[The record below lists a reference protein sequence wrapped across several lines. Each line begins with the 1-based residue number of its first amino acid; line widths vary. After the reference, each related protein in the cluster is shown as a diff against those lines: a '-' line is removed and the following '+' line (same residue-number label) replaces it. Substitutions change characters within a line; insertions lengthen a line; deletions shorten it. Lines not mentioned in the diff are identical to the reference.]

1 MMRLLASQAVSSTPE
16 AAASSTDR
24 NDLHALIALALQVG
38 GMAAA
43 TMRVHDMLV
52 EVCRA
57 LPRAANAAGAA
68 LVLTGSVDVC
78 ASDPQAAWLAEL
90 QRRSGAGPLGYAL
103 RSGRPMCTP
112 DLTRVGPPDL
122 AAAAAERELV
132 TSVVMPLVARDR
144 SLGGLQLL
152 GDAGRHVGTEHVELL
167 RPLVAALSA
176 RLVDVLAIE
185 ELNRA
190 ARPAA
195 PVSVPVPRAPWADV
209 ESHGVAEAS
218 GADPHGTE
226 PHGTGDDQTIGWFG
240 PVEPQPDASVDGVG
254 R

>member
-16 AAASSTDR
+16 AAASSTGR

-144 SLGGLQLL
+144 CLGGLQLL
-152 GDAGRHVGTEHVELL
+152 GDAGRQVGIEHVELL

>member
-1 MMRLLASQAVSSTPE
+1 MRLLASQAVSSNPG
-16 AAASSTDR
+16 AAAPSTGR
-24 NDLHALIALALQVG
+24 NELPALIVLALQVG
-38 GMAAA
+38 GMTAA
-43 TMRVHDMLV
+43 TMRPHDMLV

-57 LPRAANAAGAA
+57 LPRAAHAAGAA
-68 LVLTGSVDVC
+68 VVLTGSVDVC

-103 RSGRPMCTP
+103 RSGKPMCTP

-132 TSVVMPLVARDR
+132 TSVVMPLATRDR
-144 SLGGLQLL
+144 CLGGLQLL
-152 GDAGRHVGTEHVELL
+152 GDGGRQVGTEHVELL

-176 RLVDVLAIE
+176 RLVDVLALE

-195 PVSVPVPRAPWADV
+195 PAGVPVPRQSLDA
-209 ESHGVAEAS
+209 ESPGVAVAF
-218 GADPHGTE
+218 GAE
-226 PHGTGDDQTIGWFG
+226 PHAAEPAGTREMIGWFG
-240 PVEPQPDASVDGVG
+240 PVEPQPEASVDGPE

>member
-1 MMRLLASQAVSSTPE
+1 MRLLASQAVSSTPE
-16 AAASSTDR
+16 AVASSSGGR
-24 NDLHALIALALQVG
+24 NDLHPLIALALQVG
-38 GMAAA
+38 GMVAA

-68 LVLTGSVDVC
+68 VVLTGSVDVC
-78 ASDPQAAWLAEL
+78 ASDPQASWLAEL

-152 GDAGRHVGTEHVELL
+152 GDAGRQVGTEHVELL

-176 RLVDVLAIE
+176 RLVDVLAIG

-190 ARPAA
+190 ARAAA
-195 PVSVPVPRAPWADV
+195 PARASVPRAQSLDGPSPNV
-209 ESHGVAEAS
+209 TLPGPEVS
-218 GADPHGTE
+218 GAELHVA
-226 PHGTGDDQTIGWFG
+226 GDRPMIGWFG
-240 PVEPQPDASVDGVG
+240 PVEPEAEASVDGAG